1 MDRHEGISAA
11 RLKQLIDET
20 DATPELADRPLI
32 DAVIAERLYRAS
44 RPTRYIAFLFMA
56 GLFAA
61 FWDHLQVWQM
71 ALSFAFNLAGTL
83 WFDHLRRRFA
93 SRPDP
98 FAAAGF
104 WTNRFALAS
113 AVTGTGWGLLGW
125 FAFAPGNSESQL
137 TLGFA
142 LCGLITLSVL
152 TRSVHLPSYYTFMAT
167 TLTPP
172 LLRCL
177 MEGSTSALTIAFCG
191 AVFVTFTSI
200 WSHSAQQRELR
211 SAALRLRNAELI
223 GEVEQARAKAE
234 AARDVALENYRR
246 TLDSLQNA
254 QRIGNIGNWDWDP
267 LNRQLFWSDQL
278 YRLVGLTPG
287 SISPSTGSFLALV
300 EAADRDRVQQS
311 FDEAAHS
318 GVQTRAE
325 FRLTARDGTSRIL
338 FAVTEAVRDEA
349 GKVVRVAGTLRDVTQ
364 QRDYENA
371 LIAAKAAAER
381 ASQAKTNFLGN
392 LSHELRTPLN
402 AVIGFAEVLTLP
414 QPETAGR
421 TTEYAGLIL
430 SSGRDLLALIDAL
443 LDIAQIESGQIEL
456 KSETIAVTELIA
468 DAAAQMR
475 LELLKADCRLEI
487 SGNGGEIQGDAPRLR
502 QILATLLSEA
512 IQLSPAG
519 NRLGLSATPEGT
531 MLRFT
536 LTSAAALPEVAAE
549 TALLHGFEVHRA
561 YHAGDRGLHLALMK
575 ELVRRQGGEL
585 RSENHGGGTALH
597 LRLPLAGAA

>member
-1 MDRHEGISAA
+1 MDRLKGISAA
-11 RLKQLIDET
+11 RLKQLIDES
-20 DATPELADRPLI
+20 DATPELTDRPLI

-71 ALSFAFNLAGTL
+71 ALAFAFNLAGTL

-104 WTNRFALAS
+104 WTSRFAQAS
-113 AVTGTGWGLLGW
+113 AITGIGWGLLGW
-125 FAFAPGNSESQL
+125 FAFAPDNFESQL

-177 MEGSTSALTIAFCG
+177 IEGTAGALTIAFCG

-200 WSHSAQQRELR
+200 WSHNAQQRELR

-223 GEVEQARAKAE
+223 GEVEQARAMAE
-234 AARDVALENYRR
+234 AARDVAEDNYRR

-254 QRIGNIGNWDWDP
+254 QRIGNIGSWDWDP

-278 YRLVGLTPG
+278 YRLMGRIPG
-287 SISPSTGSFLALV
+287 SISPSTKSFLALV
-300 EAADRDRVQQS
+300 DPEDRDRVQQS
-311 FDEAAHS
+311 FDEAANS
-318 GVQTRAE
+318 GLQTTAE
-325 FRLTARDGTSRIL
+325 LRLTSRDGTSRIL
-338 FAVTEAVRDEA
+338 FASTEAVRDET

-364 QRDYENA
+364 QRNYENA
-371 LIAAKAAAER
+371 LIAAKAVAER

-402 AVIGFAEVLTLP
+402 AVIGFAELLTLP
-414 QPETAGR
+414 QTSAAGR

-430 SSGRDLLALIDAL
+430 SSSRDLLALIDAL
-443 LDIAQIESGQIEL
+443 LDIAQIESGEMEL
-456 KSETIAVTELIA
+456 KSETIAVTDLIA
-468 DAAAQMR
+468 DATAQMK
-475 LELLKADCRLEI
+475 LELIKADCRLDI
-487 SGNGGEIQGDAPRLR
+487 AGQGGKIQGDAPRLR

-512 IQLSPAG
+512 IRLSPAG
-519 NRLGLSATPEGT
+519 NRLSLSATPEDT
-531 MLRFT
+531 MLRFS
-536 LTSAAALPEVAAE
+536 LTSEAPLPDIAAD

-561 YHAGDRGLHLALMK
+561 YHAGDRGLHWALMK
-575 ELVRRQGGEL
+575 ELVRRQGGAL
-585 RSENHGGGTALH
+585 HSERQGNGTALH
-597 LRLPLAGAA
+597 LHLPLAGTT

>member
-1 MDRHEGISAA
+1 MDRLKGISAA

-20 DATPELADRPLI
+20 DATPELTDRPLI

-98 FAAAGF
+98 FTGAEY
-104 WTNRFALAS
+104 WTRRFAMAS
-113 AVTGTGWGLLGW
+113 AVTGIGWGLLGW
-125 FAFAPGNSESQL
+125 FAFAPDNFESQL

-177 MEGSTSALTIAFCG
+177 MDGTAGALTIAFCG

-200 WSHSAQQRELR
+200 WSHNAQQREFR

-223 GEVEQARAKAE
+223 GEVEQARAMAE
-234 AARDVALENYRR
+234 AARDVAEDNYRR

-254 QRIGNIGNWDWDP
+254 QRIGNIGSWDWDP

-278 YRLVGLTPG
+278 YRLMGRIPG
-287 SISPSTGSFLALV
+287 SISPSTKSFLALV
-300 EAADRDRVQQS
+300 DPEDRDRVQQS
-311 FDEAAHS
+311 FDEAANS
-318 GVQTRAE
+318 GLQTTAE
-325 FRLTARDGTSRIL
+325 LRLTSRDGTSRIL
-338 FAVTEAVRDEA
+338 FAVTEAVRDET

-364 QRDYENA
+364 QRNYENA
-371 LIAAKAAAER
+371 LIAAKAVAER

-402 AVIGFAEVLTLP
+402 AVIGFAELLTLP
-414 QPETAGR
+414 QTSAAGR

-430 SSGRDLLALIDAL
+430 SSSRDLLALIDAL
-443 LDIAQIESGQIEL
+443 LDIAQIESGEMEL
-456 KSETIAVTELIA
+456 KSETIAVTDLIA
-468 DAAAQMR
+468 DAASQMK
-475 LELLKADCRLEI
+475 LELIKADCRLEI
-487 SGNGGEIQGDAPRLR
+487 AGQDGNIRGDAPRLR

-512 IQLSPAG
+512 IRLSPAS
-519 NRLGLSATPEGT
+519 NRLSLSATPEDT
-531 MLRFT
+531 MLRFS
-536 LTSAAALPEVAAE
+536 LTSEAPLPDIAAD

-561 YHAGDRGLHLALMK
+561 YHAGDRGLHWALMK
-575 ELVRRQGGEL
+575 ELVRRQGGAL
-585 RSENHGGGTALH
+585 HSERQGSGTALH
-597 LRLPLAGAA
+597 LHLPLAGTT

>member
-1 MDRHEGISAA
+1 MDRLKGISAA

-61 FWDHLQVWQM
+61 FWDHLQIWQM

-104 WTNRFALAS
+104 WTSRFAQAS
-113 AVTGTGWGLLGW
+113 AVTGIGWGLLGW
-125 FAFAPGNSESQL
+125 FAFAPDNFESQL

-177 MEGSTSALTIAFCG
+177 MEGTAGALTIAFCG

-200 WSHSAQQRELR
+200 WSHNAQQRELR

-223 GEVEQARAKAE
+223 GEVEQARAMAE
-234 AARDVALENYRR
+234 AARDVAEDNYRR

-254 QRIGNIGNWDWDP
+254 QRIGNIGSWDWDP
-267 LNRQLFWSDQL
+267 LNRQLYWSDQL
-278 YRLVGLTPG
+278 YRLMGRTPG
-287 SISPSTGSFLALV
+287 SISPSTPAFLAMVDV
-300 EAADRDRVQQS
+300 ENRDRVKQS
-311 FDEAAHS
+311 FDEAARS
-318 GVQTRAE
+318 GQQTTAE
-325 FRLTARDGTSRIL
+325 FRLTSRDGTSRIL
-338 FAVTEAVRDEA
+338 FAVTEAVRDET
-349 GKVVRVAGTLRDVTQ
+349 GKVIRVAGTLRDVTQ
-364 QRDYENA
+364 QRNYENA

-402 AVIGFAEVLTLP
+402 AVIGFAELLTLP
-414 QPETAGR
+414 QTN
-421 TTEYAGLIL
+421 TTGTTQEYAGLIL
-430 SSGRDLLALIDAL
+430 SSSRDLLALIDAL
-443 LDIAQIESGQIEL
+443 LDIAQIETGEMEL
-456 KSETIAVTELIA
+456 KSETIAVTDLIA
-468 DAAAQMR
+468 DAAAQMK
-475 LELLKADCRLEI
+475 LELIKADCRLEI
-487 SGNGGEIQGDAPRLR
+487 SGQGGRIQGDAPRLR

-512 IQLSPAG
+512 IRLSPVG
-519 NRLGLSATPEGT
+519 NRLSLSATPEDA
-531 MLRFT
+531 MLRFS
-536 LTSAAALPEVAAE
+536 LTSDATLPDIAAD
-549 TALLHGFEVHRA
+549 TALLHGLEMHRA

-585 RSENHGGGTALH
+585 RSEPHGGGTAFH
-597 LRLPLAGAA
+597 LRLPLAGAT

>member
-1 MDRHEGISAA
+1 MDRLKGISAA

-20 DATPELADRPLI
+20 DATPELTDRPLI

-56 GLFAA
+56 GLFGA
-61 FWDHLQVWQM
+61 FWDHLQLWQM

-104 WTNRFALAS
+104 WTSRFAQAS
-113 AVTGTGWGLLGW
+113 AVTGIGWGLLGW
-125 FAFAPGNSESQL
+125 FAFAPDNFESQL

-177 MEGSTSALTIAFCG
+177 IEGTAGALTIAFCG

-200 WSHSAQQRELR
+200 WSHNAQQRELR

-223 GEVEQARAKAE
+223 GEVEQARAMAE
-234 AARDVALENYRR
+234 AARDVAEDNYRR

-254 QRIGNIGNWDWDP
+254 QRIGNIGSWDWDP

-278 YRLVGLTPG
+278 YRLMGRMPG
-287 SISPSTGSFLALV
+287 SISPSTESFLALV
-300 EAADRDRVQQS
+300 NPEDRDRVKHS
-311 FDEAAHS
+311 FDEAARS
-318 GVQTRAE
+318 GHQTIAE
-325 FRLTARDGTSRIL
+325 FRLTSRDGTSRIL
-338 FAVTEAVRDEA
+338 FAVTEAVRDET

-371 LIAAKAAAER
+371 LIAAKAVAER

-402 AVIGFAEVLTLP
+402 AVIGFAEMLTLP
-414 QPETAGR
+414 QTN
-421 TTEYAGLIL
+421 TTGTTQEYAGLIL
-430 SSGRDLLALIDAL
+430 SSSRDLLALIDAL
-443 LDIAQIESGQIEL
+443 LDIAQIESGEMEL
-456 KSETIAVTELIA
+456 KSETIAVTDLIA
-468 DAAAQMR
+468 DAAAQMK
-475 LELLKADCRLEI
+475 LELIKADCRLEI
-487 SGNGGEIQGDAPRLR
+487 AGQGGKIQGDAPRLR

-512 IQLSPAG
+512 IRLSPAG
-519 NRLGLSATPEGT
+519 NRLSLSATPEAT
-531 MLRFT
+531 MLRFS
-536 LTSAAALPEVAAE
+536 LTSDAPLPDIAVD
-549 TALLHGFEVHRA
+549 TTLLHGFEMHRA
-561 YHAGDRGLHLALMK
+561 YHAGDRGLHRALMK
-575 ELVRRQGGEL
+575 ELVRRQGGEW
-585 RSENHGGGTALH
+585 RSERHGSGTALH
-597 LRLPLAGAA
+597 LLLPLAGAA

>member
-1 MDRHEGISAA
+1 MDRLKGISAA

-20 DATPELADRPLI
+20 DATPELTDRPLI

-104 WTNRFALAS
+104 WTSRFAQAS
-113 AVTGTGWGLLGW
+113 AVTGIGWGLLGW
-125 FAFAPGNSESQL
+125 FAFAPDNFESQL

-152 TRSVHLPSYYTFMAT
+152 TRSVHLPSYYTFMAA

-177 MEGSTSALTIAFCG
+177 MEGTTGALTIAFCG

-200 WSHSAQQRELR
+200 WSHNAQQRELR

-223 GEVEQARAKAE
+223 GEVEQARAMAE
-234 AARDVALENYRR
+234 AARDVAQDNYRR

-254 QRIGNIGNWDWDP
+254 QRIGNIGSWDWDP

-278 YRLVGLTPG
+278 YRLMGLTPG
-287 SISPSTGSFLALV
+287 SISPSTGRFLALV
-300 EAADRDRVQQS
+300 DAADRDRVKQS

-318 GVQTRAE
+318 GQQTTAE
-325 FRLTARDGTSRIL
+325 FRLTSRDGTSRIL
-338 FAVTEAVRDEA
+338 FAVTEAVRDET

-364 QRDYENA
+364 QRNYENA
-371 LIAAKAAAER
+371 LIAAKAVAER

-402 AVIGFAEVLTLP
+402 AVIGFAELLTLP
-414 QPETAGR
+414 QTN
-421 TTEYAGLIL
+421 TTGTTQEYAGLIL
-430 SSGRDLLALIDAL
+430 SSSRDLLALIDAL
-443 LDIAQIESGQIEL
+443 LDIAQIETGEMEL

-468 DAAAQMR
+468 DAAAQMK
-475 LELLKADCRLEI
+475 LELIKADCRLEI
-487 SGNGGEIQGDAPRLR
+487 AGQGGKIQGDAPRLR

-512 IQLSPAG
+512 IRLSPAG
-519 NRLGLSATPEGT
+519 NRLSLSATPEDT
-531 MLRFT
+531 MLRFS
-536 LTSAAALPEVAAE
+536 LTSDAPLPDIAAD

-561 YHAGDRGLHLALMK
+561 YHAGDRGLHWALMK
-575 ELVRRQGGEL
+575 ELVRRQGGTL
-585 RSENHGGGTALH
+585 HSERQGSSTALH
-597 LRLPLAGAA
+597 LHLPLAGTT